1 MDDKDVV
8 RLEDRIEALGRESQ
22 LRLELAMSRIDAKFE
37 TIVQSLA
44 ALQNELTGQRVA
56 LNEQGVSF
64 RAALDEQGV
73 SLRAALDEQS
83 ISLRAALDEQRVS
96 QRVALD
102 EHRVSQRAALDELR
116 GSVRG
121 LYALVAG
128 AWITIIVAVVG
139 SALGATALWGGGF
152 QAGQA
157 ERGLVAPQNAK

>member
-37 TIVQSLA
+37 TIQQGLASL
-44 ALQNELTGQRVA
+44 QTG
-56 LNEQGVSF
+56 
-64 RAALDEQGV
+64 
-73 SLRAALDEQS
+73 
-83 ISLRAALDEQRVS
+83 LDEQRAS
-96 QRVALD
+96 L
-102 EHRVSQRAALDELR
+102 
-116 GSVRG
+116 RG
-121 LYALVAG
+121 LYGLVAG

-157 ERGLVAPQNAK
+157 ERGLAAPQSAK

>member
-8 RLEDRIEALGRESQ
+8 RLENRIEALGRESQ

-37 TIVQSLA
+37 TILQGLASL
-44 ALQNELTGQRVA
+44 QTGLADQ
-56 LNEQGVSF
+56 
-64 RAALDEQGV
+64 RAALDEH
-73 SLRAALDEQS
+73 
-83 ISLRAALDEQRVS
+83 RVS
-96 QRVALD
+96 QRAALD

-116 GSVRG
+116 GSLRG
-121 LYALVAG
+121 LYGLVAG

-157 ERGLVAPQNAK
+157 ERSLVAPQNTK